1 MRAEGRRDDGRELMN
16 GKVDERKEGRK
27 RRITNDGGSREKE
40 GKRDEG
46 REGERNGRGRERE
59 GE

>member
-1 MRAEGRRDDGRELMN
+1 MN
-16 GKVDERKEGRK
+16 GKVEGRK

-59 GE
+59 GG

>member
-1 MRAEGRRDDGRELMN
+1 MN

-59 GE
+59 GG